1 MALPASVETEIATL
15 AAAYGRPRRV
25 TVTLDGPLFDPLTKP
40 DRYGEV
46 CMVVQRRNGCL
57 LTAIKTFYPAGC
69 YRLLTGGVAHGE
81 SIEAALRREVAE
93 ETGLHVA
100 IRRFLA
106 VVEYLPAPFATFA
119 FLLDEI
125 GGELAVCDPEEQIDS
140 FREIA
145 VADLP
150 ALAATL
156 DAAPDAEDANIG
168 GNWRAW
174 GRFRAVVHRVVH
186 EVLTGENPPQGAGG
200 SSNGK

>member
-1 MALPASVETEIATL
+1 MPLSTSVETEIATL
-15 AAAYGRPRRV
+15 AAAYGQPRRV
-25 TVTLDGPLFDPLTKP
+25 TVTLDGALFDPLTKP

-81 SIEAALRREVAE
+81 SIEAALWREVEE
-93 ETGLHVA
+93 ETGLLVA
-100 IRRFLA
+100 VRQFLA
-106 VVEYLPAPFATFA
+106 VIEYQPAPFATFA
-119 FLLDEI
+119 FLLDEL
-125 GGELAVCDPEEQIDS
+125 GGELAVRDPEERIGS
-140 FREIA
+140 FREIT

-150 ALAATL
+150 ALAAIL
-156 DAAPDAEDANIG
+156 DAAPDAEDVDIG

-186 EVLTGENPPQGAGG
+186 EILTEENPPYGAGV
-200 SSNGK
+200 